1 MMSISKLQKKIFKT
15 VVPIVVICML
25 SIGMLAGCSEEKS
38 EATKTSNKT
47 AEEVTII
54 KNAEVE
60 QIIGD
65 VQNPTAVVFKDG
77 KIAYVGDEKGAMKY
91 KKDGNTSII
100 DAKGNTVMPNITE
113 AHMHFATALQ
123 AKYEIDLA
131 DILSVKEMQDI
142 IKKFVEKN
150 PDLKVYAG
158 SGWTVSVFENNSPTR
173 EILDKV
179 CPDKPMIMQE
189 VDGHAYWVNT
199 KALEK
204 CGIDKKFAERYNADY
219 KKNGGRIV
227 VDKNGDPT
235 GHLKES
241 AANLINKLKP
251 DYTVKQCKEA
261 IKDEEKWLAGIGITS
276 AFDAGVLALS
286 KKSSENYWT
295 ALKEMAKSNELNFR
309 LRGSFWVQPYEFKNW
324 EECKKYLDMWVKK
337 ANKLSPA
344 SNYKITTIKMMADQ
358 VLEEGTAYMSKGM
371 YADNVLENGDIESNN
386 IWANKGYM
394 MHNVFEYAAKN
405 GLNLHIHQI
414 GDEAATFALNE
425 LEKVEKQYPELK
437 NNRVCFA
444 HCQFIKDSDKKR
456 MKELGVAAIVAPY
469 WAVMDDYYWDVYL
482 PIMSSKTALDTQ
494 YPMNSL
500 IKNGINIAFHSD
512 YVVTKPD
519 MGWLYYSAQTRTLP
533 QKIFNL
539 WYGKDTKDYIRTTDK
554 NKSQDPKEYT
564 KIKLIGPLKNWD
576 EALSLDDTLKAST
589 INGAKTI
596 NLDKE
601 IGSIEVGKKAD
612 VMILNMNIRKVSIDE
627 IENVKP
633 VKTFF
638 EGKPV
643 YTYK

>member
-1 MMSISKLQKKIFKT
+1 MISISKLQKRFFKT
-15 VVPIVVICML
+15 VVPFAIICTL
-25 SIGMLAGCSEEKS
+25 SIVMLAGCSEKKS
-38 EATKTSNKT
+38 EETKNT
-47 AEEVTII
+47 EEITII
-54 KNAEVE
+54 KNAAVE
-60 QIIGD
+60 QISGN
-65 VQNPTAVVFKDG
+65 VQNPTAVVLKDG
-77 KIAYVGDEKGAMKY
+77 KIAYVGDEEGAMEY
-91 KKDGNTSII
+91 NEDGKTAII
-100 DAKGNTVMPNITE
+100 DAKGNTVMPTVTE

-142 IKKFVEKN
+142 IKKFIAKN
-150 PDLKVYAG
+150 PDLDVYAG
-158 SGWTVSVFENNSPTR
+158 SGWTVSVFKNNSPTR
-173 EILDKV
+173 DILDEV
-179 CPDKPMIMQE
+179 CPDKPVIIQE
-189 VDGHAYWVNT
+189 VDGHAYWANT

-204 CGIDKKFAERYNADY
+204 CGIDKKFAKKYNADY

-227 VDKNGDPT
+227 VDKDGVPT

-251 DYTVKQCKEA
+251 DYTVEQCKEA
-261 IKDEEKWLAGIGITS
+261 IKDEEKWLVGIGITS

-286 KKSSENYWT
+286 KESSENYWT
-295 ALKEMAKSNELNFR
+295 ALKEMAESNELNFR
-309 LRGSFWVQPYEFKNW
+309 LRGSFWVQPYEFKDW
-324 EECKKYLDMWVKK
+324 EECKEYLDMWVKK
-337 ANKLSPA
+337 ANELSTT
-344 SNYKITTIKMMADQ
+344 SNYKITTIKIMADQ

-394 MHNVFEYAAKN
+394 MHNVFEYAAQN
-405 GLNLHIHQI
+405 DLNLHIHQI

-444 HCQFIKDSDKKR
+444 HCQFIKESDKKR
-456 MKELGVAAIVAPY
+456 MKELGVSAIVAPY

-482 PIMSSKTALDTQ
+482 PIMSSKAALDTQ

-533 QKIFNL
+533 QKIFDL
-539 WYGKDTKDYIRTTDK
+539 WYGEDSDEYIRTTDK

-564 KIKLIGPLKNWD
+564 EVKLIGPLKNWD

-596 NLDKE
+596 NLEKE
-601 IGSIEVGKKAD
+601 IGSVEVGKKAD
-612 VMILNMNIRKVSIDE
+612 IMILNMNIRKVSTDE

-638 EGKPV
+638 DGKLV
-643 YTYK
+643 YSAK

>member
-1 MMSISKLQKKIFKT
+1 MISISKLQKRIFKT
-15 VVPIVVICML
+15 VVPIVIICTL
-25 SIGMLAGCSEEKS
+25 SIGMLTGCSEKKS
-38 EATKTSNKT
+38 EGAKTIQTDK
-47 AEEVTII
+47 EITII
-54 KNAEVE
+54 KNAAVE
-60 QIIGD
+60 QISEN
-65 VQNPTAVVFKDG
+65 VQNPTAVVLKDG
-77 KIAYVGDEKGAMKY
+77 KIAYVGDEERAMRYNEKGK
-91 KKDGNTSII
+91 TSII
-100 DAKGNTVMPNITE
+100 DAKGNTVMPTITE

-131 DILSVKEMQDI
+131 DILNVKEMQDI
-142 IKKFVEKN
+142 IKKFIKKN
-150 PDLKVYAG
+150 PDLDVYAG

-173 EILDKV
+173 DILDEV
-179 CPDKPMIMQE
+179 CPDKPMIIQE

-204 CGIDKKFAERYNADY
+204 CGIDKKFAKQYNADY

-227 VDKNGDPT
+227 VDKKGVPT

-251 DYTVKQCKEA
+251 DYTVEQCKAA

-295 ALKEMAKSNELNFR
+295 ALREMAESNELKFR
-309 LRGSFWVQPYEFKNW
+309 LRGSFWVQPYEFENW
-324 EECKKYLDMWVKK
+324 EECKEYLDMWVKK
-337 ANKLSPA
+337 ANELSSA
-344 SNYKITTIKMMADQ
+344 SNYKITTIKIMADQ

-386 IWANKGYM
+386 IWANKADM
-394 MHNVFEYAAKN
+394 MHNVFEYAAQN

-456 MKELGVAAIVAPY
+456 MSELGVAAVVAPY

-482 PIMSSKTALDTQ
+482 PIMSSKAALDTQ

-500 IKNGINIAFHSD
+500 IKKGINVAFHSD

-519 MGWLYYSAQTRTLP
+519 MGWLYYSAQTRVLP
-533 QKIFNL
+533 QKIFDL
-539 WYGKDTKDYIRTTDK
+539 WYGEDTKEYIRTTDK
-554 NKSQDPKEYT
+554 NKSQDPKKYT
-564 KIKLIGPLKNWD
+564 KVKLIGPLKNWD

-596 NLDKE
+596 NLEEE

-612 VMILNMNIRKVSIDE
+612 VMILNMNIREVSTDE

-633 VKTFF
+633 IKTFF
-638 EGKPV
+638 EGKV
-643 YTYK
+643 IYSDK